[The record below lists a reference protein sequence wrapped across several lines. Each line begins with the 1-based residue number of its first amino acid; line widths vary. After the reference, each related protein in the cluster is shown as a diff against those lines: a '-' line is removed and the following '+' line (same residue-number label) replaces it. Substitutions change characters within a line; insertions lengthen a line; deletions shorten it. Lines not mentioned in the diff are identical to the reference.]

1 MTKKELFRIGYVDD
15 DIDDIDFF
23 CRFAKNCFEVET
35 LQPTRKSKIDDIVEW
50 VKDSKISAIIVDYDL
65 KEKDSVGFLGSQV
78 VEKVQEEFLNF
89 PSFILTNYEDKAV
102 NGTKDSDLIF
112 DKYLNT
118 KKDDN
123 KAEILKKRI
132 RNKITSYK
140 DTLKNAEKEYSDL
153 VKKKNMTLRQE
164 DRLLELDSFIEKSK
178 GKKGHI
184 SEILK
189 TNNNCKKLGELIKK
203 ADMIIA
209 EIKKKKC

>member
-1 MTKKELFRIGYVDD
+1 MTEKELFRIGYVDD
-15 DIDDIDFF
+15 DIDDIDVF

-65 KEKDSVGFLGSQV
+65 KEKDSVGFFGNQV

-89 PSFILTNYEDKAV
+89 PSFILTSYEDKAV

-112 DKYLNT
+112 DKYFAT
-118 KKDDN
+118 KKDDD

-140 DTLKNAEKEYSDL
+140 DTLKSAEKEYSDL

-178 GKKGHI
+178 GTKGHI

-189 TNNNCKKLGELIKK
+189 TNNNCKKLGALIKK

-209 EIKKKKC
+209 EIKK